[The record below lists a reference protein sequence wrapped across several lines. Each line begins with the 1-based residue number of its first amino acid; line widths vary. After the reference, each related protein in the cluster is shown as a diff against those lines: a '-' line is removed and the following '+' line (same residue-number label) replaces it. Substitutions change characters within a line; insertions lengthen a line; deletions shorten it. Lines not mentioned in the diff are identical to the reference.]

1 MWDRLLRSRLSLVIV
16 AVVLVL
22 AALSTQIRVQPAAR
36 SGGDLDDFL
45 ALRDRND
52 VNVVFVLVD
61 TLRADHLHS
70 YGYERK
76 TSPFLD
82 EVASNGIRF
91 AHVRS
96 QSSWTK
102 TSMASMLT
110 ATFPVRNGVLTGSH
124 ALPQDLAI
132 APEIFQKAGF
142 RTGGIYRNGWVA
154 PNFGF
159 GRGYELYLRPM
170 NGQREDKVDRNAP
183 GGRPLQGTDFDVTE
197 AAVEFFKVH
206 AHDRFFLYLH
216 LMDVHQYLYEEESAL
231 FGTQYVDAYDN
242 AIHWT
247 DRNLS
252 ALYKGLYDLG
262 LLEKTMIVIAAD
274 HGEGFREHG
283 FEGHGRTL
291 YAEVTETPWIISPP
305 FNLEGG
311 VTVEERVRNVDIFP
325 TILDI
330 LGLPALPEAQGESVL
345 PLIEAAARN
354 DGAAKAPE
362 RIDEAYLNMFWGRM
376 DLPVRPTAAYA
387 RDGFRVIH
395 DVCTGRSELYDLA
408 KDPKELVDLAKDQ
421 PEKTAD
427 LTRALKDALA
437 ADAAGQSKPV
447 DVAIDAMR
455 MEQLKA
461 LGYVL
466 KDGEKRPELGD
477 AAHSNVSC
485 QPLHG
490 GAPAAAAR

>member
-1 MWDRLLRSRLSLVIV
+1 
-16 AVVLVL
+16 
-22 AALSTQIRVQPAAR
+22 
-36 SGGDLDDFL
+36 
-45 ALRDRND
+45 
-52 VNVVFVLVD
+52 
-61 TLRADHLHS
+61 
-70 YGYERK
+70 
-76 TSPFLD
+76 
-82 EVASNGIRF
+82 
-91 AHVRS
+91 
-96 QSSWTK
+96 
-102 TSMASMLT
+102 MASIWT
-110 ATFPVRNGVLTGSH
+110 ATFPLRNGVVAYDDG
-124 ALPQDLAI
+124 LPDSLPVA
-132 APEIFQKAGF
+132 AEVFQKAGF
-142 RTGGIYRNGWVA
+142 RTGGFFRNGWVGG
-154 PNFGF
+154 NFGF
-159 GRGYELYLRPM
+159 GRGFDVYIRP
-170 NGQREDKVDRNAP
+170 GPTQRQATRRKSHAEH
-183 GGRPLQGTDFDVTE
+183 QITGTDYDAV
-197 AAVEFFKVH
+197 AAALEFIRANK
-206 AHDRFFLYLH
+206 DERFFVYLH
-216 LMDVHQYLYEEESAL
+216 WMDVHQYLYEEQSAL

-262 LLEKTMIVIAAD
+262 LLEKTMVVIAAD

-330 LGLPALPEAQGESVL
+330 LGLPALPQAQGESVL
-345 PLIEAAARN
+345 PLIEAAARK
-354 DGAAKAPE
+354 DGAAKASE
-362 RIDEAYLNMFWGRM
+362 RLDEAYLNMYWGRM
-376 DLPVRPTAAYA
+376 DLPIRPTAAYA
-387 RDGFRVIH
+387 RDGFRIIH
-395 DVCTGRSELYDLA
+395 DVCTGRSELYDIA

-437 ADAAGQSKPV
+437 ADAAVQSKPA

-466 KDGEKRPELGD
+466 KEGEPRPELGD
-477 AAHSNVSC
+477 PAHANVPC
-485 QPLHG
+485 EPIPR